1 MDNNIKQILLESQL
15 TDLNRNIKRKH
26 CLNNSNIYLVYLFNL
41 VQTAGIFS
49 TTYGT
54 SVNNINIVWIGISL
68 NLLASLINVYEK
80 TNNNLIK
87 KLTSD
92 IHSIKIGEY
101 ESESQMIDIE
111 EPKKE

>member
-1 MDNNIKQILLESQL
+1 MENNIKQILLESQL

-41 VQTAGIFS
+41 VQSAGILS

-54 SVNNINIVWIGISL
+54 SINNTNIVWIGISL
-68 NLLASLINVYEK
+68 NLLASLINIYEK

-111 EPKKE
+111 ETKKE